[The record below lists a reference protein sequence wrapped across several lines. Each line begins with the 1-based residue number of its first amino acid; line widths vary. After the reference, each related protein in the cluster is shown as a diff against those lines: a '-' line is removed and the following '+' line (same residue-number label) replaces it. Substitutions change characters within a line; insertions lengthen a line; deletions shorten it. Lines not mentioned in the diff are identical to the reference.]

1 MSRENTPKEG
11 AEFEFDCPECGT
23 HIVGEVSQCPHCGV
37 EFIIEEV
44 EGLRCPECGEEVPED
59 ATECPHCGVEFEIVI
74 PQESPEEP
82 EGDAES
88 EETAS
93 DEPAPEGPAPEGPA
107 PERPFQGPG
116 LREQFP
122 GLVEEVRPMLDLAQ
136 EYGVRVPQARALLE
150 KAARAGKRGD
160 LSDAVGS
167 IKECRSMITSVLR
180 ERTESDLER
189 LEQMAEIARQKGED
203 PGSVETAL
211 REVRDLLARGE
222 IPDALRRGK
231 EGMKEAELVAGK
243 YLEASQ
249 MVERLEW
256 IVANAER
263 FYIDTSP
270 AREHLEQA
278 REAEENRDWS
288 MMGMMA
294 KKGREEMMSVLPGA
308 IQEELR
314 KAKSTLLDAKAEG
327 KEVSVLVRLL
337 KEAGKEFKR
346 KEYENALDKLVEF
359 KSEARHL

>member
-1 MSRENTPKEG
+1 MSGENTPNEG

-59 ATECPHCGVEFEIVI
+59 ATRCPHCGVEFEIVI
-74 PQESPEEP
+74 P
-82 EGDAES
+82 GES
-88 EETAS
+88 EEES
-93 DEPAPEGPAPEGPA
+93 VEIEEPAPEESVQGEPAPEEPTREPGP
-107 PERPFQGPG
+107 
-116 LREQFP
+116 REQFP
-122 GLVEEVRPMLDLAQ
+122 ALVEQVRPMLDLAQ
-136 EYGVRVPQARALLE
+136 EYGVRTPQARALLE

-160 LSDAVGS
+160 LSDAVES

-180 ERTESDLER
+180 ERTESDLDR

-211 REVRDLLARGE
+211 REVRDLLDRGE
-222 IPDALRRGK
+222 ISDALRRGK

-256 IVANAER
+256 MLANAER
-263 FYIDTSP
+263 FYIDTSR

-294 KKGREEMMSVLPGA
+294 KKGRGEMMSVLPEA